1 MPARSVGAE
10 VGSDRDALLDLTI
23 AYCWALDSRS
33 FDELDDVFLPDATA
47 DLGRRLVGRPAIK
60 ELIRTALVPLDVSQ
74 HTVST
79 HQFGV
84 DGDRATGRCYLHAQH
99 VAGGGQFVV
108 AGRYEDRYRRTPD
121 GWRIEHRTL
130 TVMWTAGDPAVLNR

>member
-1 MPARSVGAE
+1 MSA
-10 VGSDRDALLDLTI
+10 DTDALRDLTV

-47 DLGRRLVGRPAIK
+47 SLGRELDGREAIK
-60 ELIRTALVPLDVSQ
+60 ERIRDAHVPLDVSQ
-74 HTVST
+74 HMVST
-79 HQFGV
+79 HQFAV

>member
-1 MPARSVGAE
+1 MSA
-10 VGSDRDALLDLTI
+10 DTDALRDLTV

-47 DLGRRLVGRPAIK
+47 SLGRELDGREAIK
-60 ELIRTALVPLDVSQ
+60 ERIRDALVPLDVSQ
-74 HTVST
+74 HMVST
-79 HQFGV
+79 HQFAV

-108 AGRYEDRYRRTPD
+108 AGRYEDRFRRTPD
-121 GWRIEHRTL
+121 GWRIEHRSL
-130 TVMWTAGDPAVLNR
+130 YVMWTAGDPAVLNR